1 MPLGPFGR
9 SPSGADLNSEARE
22 MWLFP
27 EIRSLG
33 QYPEYWARH
42 DPSRAAL
49 RTAARVVDFAE
60 FDRACARVANY
71 LSDGIARPGEL
82 VGFMGKNSFDFYFA
96 LFGCARTRAG
106 LVIFNWR
113 LAPAELAAQIA
124 DSEVRHAIVERE
136 QAELWQAACAHLS
149 TPPQAIWIDEQETL
163 EKLVAACSEKPVAKR
178 PDLEDT
184 AFQLYT
190 SGTTGNAKGVMLSHG
205 GTNMMRLSEHLEPT
219 YKWEAGDSFVNGL
232 PNFHLLHIGIMLQ
245 CLYNGVAIDIVRQF
259 DPAAMLAT
267 IDRMKP
273 TLLTLTPTMLQ
284 MLLDHPD
291 AAKTD
296 FSSIR
301 LTLYA
306 GSPIGLGLIKRAI
319 ATMPGEF
326 MQFYGS
332 TEAGGATSILRPDE
346 HDLEHEE
353 KLKSCGRPLPL
364 IEFRIVDADGA
375 DVPDGEPGELL
386 IRQPSITTGY
396 WRQPDLTQQVLEN
409 GWYRSGDIARRDVE
423 GLYYIV
429 DRAKDMI
436 VSGGENIYSAEIE
449 NALSTH
455 PAVAGVAVI
464 GVPDARWGECVKA
477 IVIVRE
483 GHTADEALLVE
494 HCRGLLAGYKVPKSI
509 DFVDAFPL
517 VPSGKVSKKDLRA
530 PYWDGQQRSV
540 A

>member
-1 MPLGPFGR
+1 
-9 SPSGADLNSEARE
+9 
-22 MWLFP
+22 MWHFP
-27 EIRSLG
+27 EVRALG

-42 DPSRAAL
+42 DPRRPAL
-49 RTAARVVDFAE
+49 RTEGRVVDFAE
-60 FDRACARVANY
+60 FDRTCARVANY
-71 LSDGIARPGEL
+71 LSDGIALPGGL
-82 VGFMGKNSFDFYFA
+82 VGYMGKNSFDFYFA

-124 DSEVRHAIVERE
+124 DSEVRHAIVEQE
-136 QAELWQAACAHLS
+136 QADLWAAACQHLKS
-149 TPPQAIWIDEQETL
+149 PPEVIWIDASKSL
-163 EKLVAACSEKPVAKR
+163 EKRVAACSDQPLSKR
-178 PDLEDT
+178 PHLEDT

-205 GTNMMRLSEHLEPT
+205 GANMMRLSEHLEPA

-259 DPAAMLAT
+259 DPAAMLAA

-306 GSPIGLGLIKRAI
+306 GSPISLGLIKRAI
-319 ATMPGEF
+319 AAMPGEF

-332 TEAGGATSILRPDE
+332 TEAGGATSILRPEE
-346 HDLEHEE
+346 HDLDDEE

-364 IEFRIVDADGA
+364 IEFRIVDGEGR

-396 WRQPDLTQQVLEN
+396 WRQPDLTQQAIAD
-409 GWYRSGDIARRDVE
+409 GWYRSGDIARRDE
-423 GLYYIV
+423 AGLYYIV

-449 NALSTH
+449 NILSTH

-464 GVPDARWGECVKA
+464 GVPDARWGESVKA
-477 IVIVRE
+477 IVILRD
-483 GHTADEALLVE
+483 GHADCEELLIA
-494 HCRGLLAGYKVPKSI
+494 HCRALLAGYKVPKSI
-509 DFVDAFPL
+509 DFAESFPL

-530 PYWDGQQRSV
+530 PYWEGQQRSV

>member
-1 MPLGPFGR
+1 
-9 SPSGADLNSEARE
+9 

-27 EIRSLG
+27 EVRALG

-42 DPSRAAL
+42 DPSRPAL
-49 RTAARVVDFAE
+49 RTADRVVSFEE
-60 FDRACARVANY
+60 FDRACARVATY
-71 LSDGIARPGEL
+71 LAGEIARPGAL

-136 QAELWQAACAHLS
+136 QAELWQAACAHLAS
-149 TPPQAIWIDEQETL
+149 PPEAMWIDATDTL
-163 EKLVAACSEKPVAKR
+163 AARVADCSDAPLVDR
-178 PDLEDT
+178 PHLEDT

-205 GTNMMRLSEHLEPT
+205 GTNMMRLCEHLEPA
-219 YKWEAGDSFVNGL
+219 YQWEAGDSFVNGL

-306 GSPIGLGLIKRAI
+306 GSPISLGLIKRAI
-319 ATMPGEF
+319 ASMPGEF

-332 TEAGGATSILRPDE
+332 TEAGGATSILRPEE
-346 HDLEHEE
+346 HDLEHED

-364 IEFRIVDADGA
+364 IEFRIVDADGVEVA
-375 DVPDGEPGELL
+375 DGEAGELL

-396 WRQPDLTQQVLEN
+396 WQRPDLTGQAIEN
-409 GWYRSGDIARRDVE
+409 GWYRSGDIARRDEE

-449 NALSTH
+449 NVLSTH

-464 GVPDARWGECVKA
+464 GVPDPRWGESVKA
-477 IVIVRE
+477 VVIVRP
-483 GHTADEALLVE
+483 GHDAREDILIA
-494 HCRGLLAGYKVPKSI
+494 HCRGLLAGYKVPKSV

-530 PYWDGQQRSV
+530 RYWEGQQRSV